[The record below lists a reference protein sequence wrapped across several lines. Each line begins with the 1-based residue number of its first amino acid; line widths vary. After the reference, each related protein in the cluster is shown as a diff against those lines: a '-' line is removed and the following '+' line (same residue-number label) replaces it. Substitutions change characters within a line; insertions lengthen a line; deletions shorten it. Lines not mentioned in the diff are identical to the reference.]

1 MADYHDITLAYAG
14 VCQAATL
21 VQQFAH
27 KGMADREA
35 FKCALESLLIT
46 QPEST
51 LSVFG
56 DDLSHLKMGLET
68 ALAQT
73 GGGNGKLDTEVG
85 RYWIS
90 LLALSQKLN
99 KNPETKQQLAQ
110 RLQQVERQL
119 ALYEDNV
126 MADQMIANLAAIYSD
141 IISPLGTKI
150 HVMGM
155 QDYLVRPDIQNKI
168 RASLLAGIRA
178 GILWQQVGGSRWQF
192 YFHARKFL
200 TKHRNFIVKSN
211 RTFTYLENIKQWNL
225 PL

>member
-1 MADYHDITLAYAG
+1 MADYQDITIAYAG

-27 KGMADREA
+27 KGTADREA
-35 FKCALESLLIT
+35 FGHSLRSLLVI

-56 DDLSHLKMGLET
+56 DSLANLHLGLET
-68 ALAQT
+68 ALSQT
-73 GGGNGKLDTEVG
+73 SGGNGKLDTEVG

-99 KNPETKQQLAQ
+99 KNGEAKQQLAQ
-110 RLQQVERQL
+110 RLQQLERQL
-119 ALYEDNV
+119 PLYEGNILS
-126 MADQMIANLAAIYSD
+126 DQMVANMAAIYSD
-141 IISPLGTKI
+141 IISPLGSKI
-150 HVMGM
+150 HVVGV
-155 QDYLVRPDIQNKI
+155 QDYLVRPDIQHKI

-192 YFHARKFL
+192 LFSRKKLFNQAQQL
-200 TKHRNFIVKSN
+200 YKT
-211 RTFTYLENIKQWNL
+211 L
-225 PL
+225 